1 MTPKGT
7 LKMPIPK
14 LLQLAKNNA
23 GQSKPIR
30 AESDGKE
37 ATIYLHGV
45 IGGWWGD
52 IDETMFAQAM
62 AGIDA
67 DVIHLR
73 IDSPGGDVFA
83 ARSMM
88 TAISQHRATV
98 IAHVDGLAAS
108 AATGICMACDE
119 VEITQG
125 AGFMIH
131 NAWTIAIGNKAD
143 MTKTAG
149 LLEKIDAGLAGDY
162 TRRTGQDEAQIVQ
175 WMDEETWFTA
185 DEAKQYGFA
194 DRVVEV
200 VSKRKTDNKWDL
212 SAYSNTPAA
221 FQRPENSADD
231 GKDIAAHKSALS
243 RRLALLERTPA

>member
-1 MTPKGT
+1 
-7 LKMPIPK
+7 MPIPK

-30 AESDGKE
+30 AETEGKE

-62 AGIDA
+62 AGIEA

-88 TAISQHRATV
+88 TAIAQHKATV
-98 IAHVDGLAAS
+98 IAHIDGLAAS
-108 AATGICMACDE
+108 AMTGVCMACDK
-119 VEITQG
+119 VEISQG
-125 AGFMIH
+125 GAFMIH
-131 NAWTIAIGNKAD
+131 NAWTITVGNKAD
-143 MTKTAG
+143 MTKTG
-149 LLEKIDAGLAGDY
+149 ELLAKIDAGLAGDY
-162 TRRTGQDEAQIVQ
+162 TRRTGKDLAQIVQ

-185 DEAKQYGFA
+185 DEAKEHGFA
-194 DRVVEV
+194 DEVVEIV
-200 VSKRKTDNKWDL
+200 GKKKASNTWDL
-212 SAYSNTPAA
+212 SAYDNAPAA
-221 FQRPENSADD
+221 LANRKPEPDD
-231 GKDIAAHKSALS
+231 GAAAAAAHQANLS
-243 RRLALLERTPA
+243 RRLALLERPAA